1 MLREVAEIESIGDSC
16 QHIAHTAERNF
27 NSSKK
32 LTEKQLDHIHQ
43 MFQLVEQA
51 LEQVKLLLHTRKVPK
66 EASTIYYIEN
76 EINKFRNQLRKLNFQ
91 DVNKGTYSYQT
102 GTMYM
107 DIVNEC
113 EQLADAIIN
122 VAEAR
127 LETREKGF

>member
-1 MLREVAEIESIGDSC
+1 
-16 QHIAHTAERNF
+16 
-27 NSSKK
+27 
-32 LTEKQLDHIHQ
+32 

-127 LETREKGF
+127 METRAKEG